1 MLRPAR
7 CASLGIKNLGAKGAI
22 KMTTSNMKKASR
34 SSRIGLAIALM
45 FFGAIAFKVSAAP
58 QNDPDWKIPEE
69 AKKVK
74 NPEKPTPETLKEAKT
89 LFENNCAPCHGD
101 TGEGDGPVSDELL
114 VKPANLTDAKSMN
127 PQTDGELFYR
137 ITTGFSGMPS
147 WSKFSDTQR
156 WRLVNFIRTLAND
169 KKK

>member
-1 MLRPAR
+1 MGVVVVLMLV
-7 CASLGIKNLGAKGAI
+7 G
-22 KMTTSNMKKASR
+22 TV
-34 SSRIGLAIALM
+34 
-45 FFGAIAFKVSAAP
+45 AFKVMAAP
-58 QNDPDWKIPEE
+58 QNDPDWKVPED

-74 NPEKPTPETLKEAKT
+74 NPEKPTPETLKEAKM
-89 LFENNCAPCHGD
+89 LFQNNCAPCHGD

-127 PQTDGELFYR
+127 PQTDGELFWR

-147 WSKFSDTQR
+147 WSKLTDTQR
-156 WRLVNFIRTLAND
+156 WRLVNYVRTLAND

>member
-1 MLRPAR
+1 
-7 CASLGIKNLGAKGAI
+7 
-22 KMTTSNMKKASR
+22 MTRSGMRNGWR
-34 SSRIGLAIALM
+34 SSSTGLAVVLM
-45 FFGAIAFKVSAAP
+45 LFGAVTFRVATAA
-58 QNDPDWKIPEE
+58 QNDPDWKVPED

-147 WSKFSDTQR
+147 WSKLTETQR